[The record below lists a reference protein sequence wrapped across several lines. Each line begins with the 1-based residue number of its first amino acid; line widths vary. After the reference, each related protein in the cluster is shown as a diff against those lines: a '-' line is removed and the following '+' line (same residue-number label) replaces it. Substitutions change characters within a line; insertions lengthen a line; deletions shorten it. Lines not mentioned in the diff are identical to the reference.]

1 MNESIQILQSEQN
14 NPRVDSLVDRINS
27 LNDVFDQAEKVCSA
41 EIVGFI
47 EEKTHDVKLYSST
60 DSDIS
65 TTDVIKL
72 DLMVDDF
79 KFTRDTL
86 TETVNNGRKVL
97 NVVTME
103 LLDSD
108 EENRASLITSF
119 AELVTSVNQSVKL
132 LSQSYKDIA
141 AVLESIEKIRKSK
154 LATPEKDSSPAGT
167 GNTFINITSQEST
180 TDIIARL
187 AQKKSNG

>member
-1 MNESIQILQSEQN
+1 MSISTDTVN
-14 NPRVDSLVDRINS
+14 NPRVDSLVNRINS
-27 LNDVFDQAEKVCSA
+27 LNDVFDQAEKVCSS
-41 EIVGFI
+41 EIVDFI
-47 EEKTHDVKLYSST
+47 EEKTHDVKLYSSM

-97 NVVTME
+97 NVVTLE

-154 LATPEKDSSPAGT
+154 LATPEQAQPVGT
-167 GNTFINITSQEST
+167 GNTFINITTQEST

-187 AQKKSNG
+187 TKKKSDG